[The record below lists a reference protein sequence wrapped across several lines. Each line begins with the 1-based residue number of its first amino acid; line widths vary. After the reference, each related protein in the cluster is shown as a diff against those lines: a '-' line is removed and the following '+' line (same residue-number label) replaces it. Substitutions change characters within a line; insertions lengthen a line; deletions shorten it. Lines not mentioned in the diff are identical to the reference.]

1 MTIRGSFHALVLGA
15 ITLAFSLPVVAQSL
29 ADVAREAKKAAQSQP
44 AAARTITNEDLQK
57 YSEPAA
63 DEMVRWTSA
72 PEAQP
77 TSMPDVK
84 FSSEGDEAHWRLKTT
99 RLVDARNAAKRD
111 VDELQPQLNLAWNNY
126 YAADD
131 AAYRGKI
138 RTEIDSLTTRIEE
151 AKKRLEQATK
161 DLDNLADEA
170 RKAGAL
176 PGWVR
181 HN

>member
-1 MTIRGSFHALVLGA
+1 MNTELFHAL
-15 ITLAFSLPVVAQSL
+15 TLAAILSAFAQPVIAQSL
-29 ADVAREAKKAAQSQP
+29 ADAAREAKKAAQSQP
-44 AAARTITNEDLQK
+44 AAARTITNEDLEK

-77 TSMPDVK
+77 TSMPVVK
-84 FSSEGDEAHWRLKTT
+84 PSSEGDEAHWRLKTT
-99 RLVDARNAAKRD
+99 RLVDARNGAKRE

-138 RTEIDSLTTRIEE
+138 RTEIDSLTERLDD
-151 AKKRLEQATK
+151 AKKRLEQAKK

-181 HN
+181 HD